1 MAIIKKEK
9 ITQQIISAGVDGT
22 DGKKIG
28 ADTMENSTKIPQKIK
43 SRTIIQF
50 SNSTPEYL
58 AEQNKNANEEGGT
71 RGHTRSRIRYVQ

>member
-1 MAIIKKEK
+1 
-9 ITQQIISAGVDGT
+9 
-22 DGKKIG
+22 
-28 ADTMENSTKIPQKIK
+28 MENSTKIPQKIK

-71 RGHTRSRIRYVQ
+71 RGHTHQESDMCNMNTGL